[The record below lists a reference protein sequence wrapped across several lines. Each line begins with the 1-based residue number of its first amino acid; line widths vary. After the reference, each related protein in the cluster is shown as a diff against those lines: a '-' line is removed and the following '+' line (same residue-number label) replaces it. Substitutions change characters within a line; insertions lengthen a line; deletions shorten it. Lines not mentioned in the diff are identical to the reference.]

1 MRTLKEDFFDNL
13 GIGMEAERD
22 KIKDWIKSYSNI
34 ELLDDN
40 TLKIKAIGYIYPFG
54 LNIRPI
60 EIPDYITISEINF
73 DTYGSVYFWGLN
85 CDNWQNLISSNNTV
99 LHTGKANSI
108 QFRKCNIKLEDI
120 DKLPKDNID
129 ELKFREI
136 NTLPNN
142 LKIDFSKAPQLHY
155 ISFRDCNLKS
165 INLKLSQQCSNYTLD
180 LSDNTKL
187 SKISG
192 NLDKCLSIYLQN
204 TTIGQDFIS
213 EFQNELEKRGYGHK
227 FNGEALKEISQEEYF
242 EIFSNCKT
250 ITNFFKKHDNL
261 LAIYC
266 HIPGDLIHEISI
278 NRHNWDSKKLYV
290 KIFTK

>member
-22 KIKDWIKSYSNI
+22 KIKDWIKTYSNI

-40 TLKIKAIGYIYPFG
+40 TLKINAIGYIYPFG

-60 EIPDYITISEINF
+60 EVPDYITISEINF
-73 DTYGSVYFWGLN
+73 DNYGSVYFWGLN

-108 QFRKCNIKLEDI
+108 QFRKCNITIEDI
-120 DKLPKDNID
+120 DELPKDNID

-142 LKIDFSKAPQLHY
+142 LKIDFSKASQLHF

-180 LSDNTKL
+180 LSDNAKL

-192 NLDKCLSIYLQN
+192 NLEKCLSIYLQN
-204 TTIGQDFIS
+204 TMIDQDFML
-213 EFQNELEKRGYGHK
+213 ELQYELEKHGYK
-227 FNGEALKEISQEEYF
+227 FNTETLKEISQEEYF
-242 EIFSNCKT
+242 EIFSKCKT

-261 LAIYC
+261 IAIYC
-266 HIPGDLIHEISI
+266 HIPGDVKHEISI
-278 NRHNWDSKKLYV
+278 NKHNWDSKKLYV
-290 KIFTK
+290 KIFTR

>member
-40 TLKIKAIGYIYPFG
+40 TLKINATGYIYPFG

-60 EIPDYITISEINF
+60 EVPDYITISEINF
-73 DTYGSVYFWGLN
+73 DNYGTVFFWGLN
-85 CDNWQNLISSNNTV
+85 CNNWQNLISSNNTV
-99 LHTGKANSI
+99 LHTGKSNGI
-108 QFRKCNIKLEDI
+108 QFRKCNITLEDI
-120 DKLPKDNID
+120 DELPKDNID

-142 LKIDFSKAPQLHY
+142 LKIDFSKAPQLHF
-155 ISFRDCNLKS
+155 ISFRDCKLNS
-165 INLKLSQQCSNYTLD
+165 INLKLSPQCSQYTLD

-204 TTIGQDFIS
+204 TMIGQDFML
-213 EFQNELEKRGYGHK
+213 ELQYELEKRDYK
-227 FNGEALKEISQEEYF
+227 FNTETLKEISQEEYF
-242 EIFSNCKT
+242 EIFSTCKT

-261 LAIYC
+261 LTIYC
-266 HIPGDLIHEISI
+266 HIPGDVKHEISI
-278 NRHNWDSKKLYV
+278 KNHK
-290 KIFTK
+290 